1 MFKKIKNYINMN
13 TISQIISGT
22 VLIVLG
28 EVLIIFSIV
37 DKPEDWFWVLIS
49 GIFFIVIGFFIFFNK
64 KEDSIEEIKNNKK

>member
-1 MFKKIKNYINMN
+1 MN
-13 TISQIISGT
+13 TISRTIAGT

-28 EVLIIFSIV
+28 EYIIFNLD
-37 DKPEDWFWVLIS
+37 DKPEDFLWGLIF

>member
-1 MFKKIKNYINMN
+1 MN

-28 EVLIIFSIV
+28 EYIIFSIV
-37 DKPEDWFWVLIS
+37 DKSEDWFWVLIS
-49 GIFFIVIGFFIFFNK
+49 GIFFMVIGFFIFFNK

>member
-1 MFKKIKNYINMN
+1 MLKKIKNYINTN
-13 TISQIISGT
+13 TISRTIAGT

-28 EVLIIFSIV
+28 EYIV
-37 DKPEDWFWVLIS
+37 FNLDDKPEDFLWGLIF